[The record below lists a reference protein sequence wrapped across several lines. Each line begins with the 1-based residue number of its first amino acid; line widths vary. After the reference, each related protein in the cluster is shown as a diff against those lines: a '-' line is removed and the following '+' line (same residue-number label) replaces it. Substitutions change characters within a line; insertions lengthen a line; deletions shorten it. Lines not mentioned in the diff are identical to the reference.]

1 LPRGLPDRA
10 TEVYARLT
18 RDRRA
23 IEKALAAALG
33 SDETRI
39 ERAARHGLLGGG
51 KRVRPL
57 LSCAVLRAF
66 GQNPA
71 PFIDRLI
78 AVEIAHAGSLLHDDI
93 IDESTTRRGRLAAHI
108 EFDVPT
114 AVLAGDRLVMLGVE
128 QVANGGPR
136 ELVVCFCSAVNDLCV
151 GESLE
156 REHRFDTKVT
166 FDDVRRVN
174 RLKTASLFA
183 YAAEAGAILAGASPR
198 ERRAA
203 RNYGTAVGEAFQ
215 TTDDLLDLRG
225 DPKTMGKPIGQDLL
239 EGVVTIPVAI
249 ALTRSPDLRH
259 DLQNV
264 WKSKDNGER
273 EAAISRFRD
282 RVDETGAFD
291 ATIRL
296 ASDDA
301 ARAADAIMALPR
313 GAWRDRL
320 ATLAAA
326 IVNRKR

>member
-1 LPRGLPDRA
+1 LPRGLPAGA
-10 TEVYARLT
+10 TEVYARLA

-39 ERAARHGLLGGG
+39 EQAARHGLLGGG

-57 LSCAVLRAF
+57 LSCAVLRAL
-66 GQNPA
+66 GKNPA

-78 AVEIAHAGSLLHDDI
+78 AVEMAHAGSLLHDDI
-93 IDESTTRRGRLAAHI
+93 IDASTTRRGRLAAHI

-114 AVLAGDRLVMLGVE
+114 AVLAGDRLVILGVE
-128 QVANGGPR
+128 QVATGGPT
-136 ELVVCFCSAVNDLCV
+136 ELVVSFCSAVNDLCI

-156 REHRFDTKVT
+156 REHRFDTNVT
-166 FDDVRRVN
+166 FDDVREVN

-183 YAAEAGAILAGASPR
+183 YAAAAGAILAGTSER
-198 ERRAA
+198 VRRAA
-203 RNYGTAVGEAFQ
+203 RIYGSAVGEAFQ
-215 TTDDLLDLRG
+215 TTDDLLDLCG
-225 DPKTMGKPIGQDLL
+225 DPKAMGKSIGQDLL
-239 EGVVTIPVAI
+239 EGVVTLPVVI
-249 ALTRSPDLRH
+249 ALERSPDLRD

-273 EAAISRFRD
+273 SAAIAQLRD
-282 RVDETGAFD
+282 RVDETGAF
-291 ATIRL
+291 AETLRL
-296 ASDDA
+296 AGEDA

-320 ATLAAA
+320 ATLAAS

>member
-1 LPRGLPDRA
+1 VGA
-10 TEVYARLT
+10 TEVYARLA

-57 LSCAVLRAF
+57 LSCAVLRAL
-66 GQNPA
+66 GKNPA
-71 PFIDRLI
+71 PFVDRLI
-78 AVEIAHAGSLLHDDI
+78 AVEMAHAGSLLHDDI

-136 ELVVCFCSAVNDLCV
+136 ELVVSFCSAVNDLCV

-156 REHRFDTKVT
+156 REHRFDTTVT
-166 FDDVRRVN
+166 YDDVRQVN

-183 YAAEAGAILAGASPR
+183 YAAEAGGILAGASAR
-198 ERRAA
+198 VRRAA
-203 RNYGTAVGEAFQ
+203 RVYGTAVGEAFQ

-225 DPKTMGKPIGQDLL
+225 DPKTMGKSIGQDLL
-239 EGVVTIPVAI
+239 EGVVTVPVAI
-249 ALTRSPDLRH
+249 ALERSPALLDELR
-259 DLQNV
+259 NV
-264 WKSKDNGER
+264 WKSKDNGDR
-273 EAAISRFRD
+273 AAAIERLRD
-282 RVDETGAFD
+282 RVDETGAF
-291 ATIRL
+291 ATTLRI
-296 ASDDA
+296 AGEDA
-301 ARAADAIMALPR
+301 ARAANVIMDLPP
-313 GAWRDRL
+313 GVWRDRL